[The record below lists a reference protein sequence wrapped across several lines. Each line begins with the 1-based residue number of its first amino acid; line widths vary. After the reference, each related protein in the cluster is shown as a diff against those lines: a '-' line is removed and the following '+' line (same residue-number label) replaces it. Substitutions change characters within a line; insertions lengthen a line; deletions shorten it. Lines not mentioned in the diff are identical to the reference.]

1 MSTAALASARRRRTT
16 NEPPLSSQNVS
27 NRTTQ
32 QELPNSSKQAMPPP
46 PPPQSLTPLQILQ
59 LHDNKLKDLEALF
72 VELNSDEYIKNVVEE
87 KINDLMRAKLSTFSN
102 DLDKVKASS
111 PTTNVSIDSYE
122 TKLQMLETTIQT
134 NLTIQNARFDEFKN
148 GIQENF
154 NTFKENTNKMIDL
167 LNSKERNISTPSI
180 NHSDSN
186 VEKVDML
193 TKEVNELKLLVIKN
207 QTLALE
213 TCTSIINMKD
223 DIKLNNEKLAQ
234 LTDNISEL
242 SNRQCCEPQC
252 DPAQCDPAQ
261 MFLQSFMKNN
271 LFGGANKINMDAT
284 YDDDEEYEE
293 LDANTNIDIN
303 KKLNIDL
310 NNEEVVLDEGDIISA
325 DDKIILGTDEL
336 VIDENQLR
344 EILNI
349 NAMEEIDLNNA
360 SLNQEEVID
369 EIINT
374 ETTETTETT
383 ENIENIE
390 NIENNENI
398 ENIENIENNLEDN
411 IKTHM

>member
-16 NEPPLSSQNVS
+16 NEPSSSSQNVS

-32 QELPNSSKQAMPPP
+32 QEPPNSSKQAMPP

-72 VELNSDEYIKNVVEE
+72 VELNSEEYIKNVVEE

-111 PTTNVSIDSYE
+111 PATNVNTDSYE

-134 NLTIQNARFDEFKN
+134 NLTIQNVRFDEFKN

-167 LNSKERNISTPSI
+167 LNSKEKNISMPSI

-186 VEKVDML
+186 VENVDML
-193 TKEVNELKLLVIKN
+193 SKEVNELKLLVIKN

-234 LTDNISEL
+234 LTDTSSEL

-271 LFGGANKINMDAT
+271 LFGGANKINMDAI

-310 NNEEVVLDEGDIISA
+310 NNEEVVLDEDDIISA

-336 VIDENQLR
+336 VIDETQLR

-374 ETTETTETT
+374 ETTETTE
-383 ENIENIE
+383 
-390 NIENNENI
+390 
-398 ENIENIENNLEDN
+398 NIENNLEDN